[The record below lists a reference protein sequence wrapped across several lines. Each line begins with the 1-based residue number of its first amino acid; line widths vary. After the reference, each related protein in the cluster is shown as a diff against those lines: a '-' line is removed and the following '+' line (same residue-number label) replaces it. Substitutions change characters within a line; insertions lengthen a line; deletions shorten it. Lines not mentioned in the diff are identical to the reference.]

1 MWPLPRSLCKIPLPL
16 DKQIFADPVPDA
28 DVADDVGALPGAGA
42 DDHDAD
48 DAGADL
54 SEVMCPLLLS
64 ERSDGGAVDSPSEK
78 ISLGNLKR
86 YHWEILP
93 SYSSCG
99 SIILRYILFDNIP
112 FYHII
117 MMITMINMIIF

>member
-1 MWPLPRSLCKIPLPL
+1 MKKLSFSAIKLLIFLTYTLSLNIYCNETNYSDISWLQ
-16 DKQIFADPVPDA
+16 DKQIYAVPDA
-28 DVADDVGALPGAGA
+28 DAADDVGALPGAGA

-86 YHWEILP
+86 YH
-93 SYSSCG
+93 
-99 SIILRYILFDNIP
+99 
-112 FYHII
+112 
-117 MMITMINMIIF
+117 